1 VQPELIS
8 RASEDA
14 TEYPA
19 SLPAVVVN
27 TSGWRRLASF
37 PVLLAVA
44 LAACVY
50 LFDSGSIA
58 DPDLW
63 WHLRNTQVLIQTH
76 SVVRQ
81 DLYSFTAAGSSWINE
96 AWLGEVPYY
105 FGWQWLGI
113 RGIYLVMLIETE
125 LILLG
130 VFALSYFASGN
141 AKAAFLAS
149 SLAVWLATV
158 SFGPR
163 TLLVG
168 WICLVAELFLLEQ
181 FKRGK
186 DRIWWLLPL
195 FILWANLHGSW
206 LIGMVLFWTFCASGL
221 GNDTWGRIE
230 ATRWTGAQFRKLAL
244 VGGFSVAGL
253 FLNPYTYRLV
263 FYPFNFAFQQTLN
276 VGHVEEWMSV
286 DFHTVRGKILFAML
300 AATIVLALVRKRRW
314 RLDELAFLLI
324 GLYAALTYSRFLFLA
339 AILITPM
346 LARELDFLPP
356 YRPSIDKPWLNAVL
370 IAAIV
375 AACGRQF
382 PTEKVLQRDTVRTYP
397 VKALEYLREFH
408 PRGRVL
414 NDYLWG
420 GYLIWNV
427 PHIPVFIDSRV
438 DIFEYNGVFADY
450 LDLTQLHNSL
460 GVLNKYNIR
469 YVLFRKDSPVVYLLM
484 NTPGWKTR
492 YQDATTV
499 LLERI
504 EPPQMTG
511 KIRSP

>member
-1 VQPELIS
+1 MLPVSIESGEEATVYS
-8 RASEDA
+8 RPLAAAGVASK
-14 TEYPA
+14 
-19 SLPAVVVN
+19 S
-27 TSGWRRLASF
+27 WRKIVSF

-58 DPDLW
+58 DPDIW
-63 WHLRNTQVLIQTH
+63 WHLRNAEVLTNTH

-81 DLYSFTAAGSSWINE
+81 DLYSFTAAGSPWINE
-96 AWLGEVPYY
+96 AWLGELPYY

-113 RGIYLVMLIETE
+113 RGIYLVMLIQTE

-130 VFALSYFASGN
+130 VFALSYFASRN
-141 AKAAFLAS
+141 IKAAFLAS
-149 SLAVWLATV
+149 SLGVWLATV

-163 TLLVG
+163 TLLIG
-168 WICLVAELFLLEQ
+168 WICLLAELFLLEQ

-186 DRIWWLLPL
+186 DLLWWLVPL
-195 FILWANLHGSW
+195 FILWINLHGSW
-206 LIGMVLFWTFCASGL
+206 LIGMVLFWTFCACGIVSG
-221 GNDTWGRIE
+221 NWGRVE
-230 ATRWTGAQFRKLAL
+230 ATRWTGSKFRKLVL

-253 FLNPYTYRLV
+253 FLNPYTYHLV
-263 FYPFNFAFQQTLN
+263 SYPFNVAFQQKLN

-300 AATIVLALVRKRRW
+300 AAMIVLALVRRRRW
-314 RLDELAFLLI
+314 RLDDLAFLLI

-339 AILITPM
+339 AILITPI
-346 LARELDFLPP
+346 LAAELDFLPP
-356 YRPSIDKPWLNAVL
+356 YRPSVDKPWLNAVL
-370 IAAIV
+370 IVAIG
-375 AACGRQF
+375 AACAWRF
-382 PTEKVLQRDTVRTYP
+382 PAEETLQRDTVRTYP
-397 VKALEYLREFH
+397 VTALEYLKEFH
-408 PRGRVL
+408 PEGRVL

-450 LDLTQLHNSL
+450 LDLTQLRNSL
-460 GVLNKYNIR
+460 DILDKYNIR
-469 YVLFRKDSPVVYLLM
+469 YVLYRKNSPVAVLLM
-484 NTPGWKTR
+484 NTAGWKIR
-492 YQDATTV
+492 YQDATTA
-499 LLERI
+499 LFERR
-504 EPPQMTG
+504 EQSQMTS